1 MKGAPWWA
9 TALKLTGLGWYV
21 AACIVIGVA
30 GGVFLDKTLGTL
42 PLLTIGGTVLGS
54 VAAFWGVYKMVLPI
68 LYGSASKGR
77 DS

>member
-1 MKGAPWWA
+1 MGAPWWV

-42 PLLTIGGTVLGS
+42 PLLTVGGTVLGS

-68 LYGSASKGR
+68 LYGSASNGE

>member
-21 AACIVIGVA
+21 AACIGIGVA

-68 LYGSASKGR
+68 LYGSASNGR

>member
-68 LYGSASKGR
+68 LYGSASNGR

>member
-21 AACIVIGVA
+21 AACIVIGVT

-68 LYGSASKGR
+68 LYGSASNER

>member
-1 MKGAPWWA
+1 MGAPWWV

-42 PLLTIGGTVLGS
+42 PLLTICGTVLGS

-68 LYGSASKGR
+68 LYGSASNGK